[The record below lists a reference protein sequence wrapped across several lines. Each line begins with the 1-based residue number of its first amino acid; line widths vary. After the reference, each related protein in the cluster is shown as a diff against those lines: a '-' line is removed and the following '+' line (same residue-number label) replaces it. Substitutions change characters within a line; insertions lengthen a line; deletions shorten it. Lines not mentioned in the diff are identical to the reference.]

1 MSLVVLGVNHRTTPL
16 SLLERMTISPALVPK
31 ALSDLAGRTY
41 VSEAVLLS
49 TCNRTEVYVYAEK
62 FHGAYQDVRDF
73 VAQFCQ
79 VAPEDFADHLYAYHD
94 RAAVDHLFAV
104 ASGLDSAVLGEHEI
118 QGQVKKAW
126 TVAQEEGT
134 AGTTLNDVF
143 RAALEVGKR
152 ARTET
157 GIGRHVASVSHA
169 AVVLAEERLGTLKG
183 QAVFVLGAGDM
194 GNGMTAA
201 AAHAVGDFNSL
212 AVASRTWKRA
222 SDLAEH
228 FGGRA
233 VHLDEVE
240 QELVT
245 ADVVFTSTS
254 ATSYM
259 IEYGQMARVAEQR
272 GGRPLLL
279 VDIAMPRDVD
289 PKVAEIPG
297 VTVLDMAAVQ
307 AYTEE
312 QMGHRRAEVDR
323 VREIIELGLLRY
335 EQQTSVREAAP
346 LIAAFRGRAEDIRQ
360 AEMDRFAGRLADL
373 DPAHQEAVESLVRG
387 VIGKLLHAPT
397 EHLKE
402 SADSPRGER
411 LATSLRELFDL

>member
-31 ALSDLAGRTY
+31 ALGDLAGRTY

-49 TCNRTEVYVYAEK
+49 TCNRTEVYVHAEK

-79 VAPEDFADHLYAYHD
+79 VAPEDFADHLYTYHD
-94 RAAVDHLFAV
+94 REAVDHLFAV

-126 TVAQEEGT
+126 SVAQEEGT
-134 AGTTLNDVF
+134 AGPTLNDVF

-169 AVVLAEERLGTLKG
+169 AVVLAEKRLGTLEGKR
-183 QAVFVLGAGDM
+183 VFVLGAGDM

-201 AAHAVGDFNSL
+201 AADAVGDFDSL
-212 AVASRTWKRA
+212 VVASRTWQRA

-233 VHLDEVE
+233 VHLDEVD
-240 QELVT
+240 QELIQ

-259 IEYGQMARVAEQR
+259 IEFGQMLRVAEQR
-272 GGRPLLL
+272 SGRPMLL

-289 PKVAEIPG
+289 PKVSEIPG

-335 EQQTSVREAAP
+335 EQQTSVREVAP
-346 LIAAFRGRAEDIRQ
+346 MIAAFRGRAEDIRQ
-360 AEMDRFAGRLADL
+360 AEMERFAGRLSEL
-373 DPAHQEAVESLVRG
+373 EPGEREAVESLVRG
-387 VIGKLLHAPT
+387 VVGKLLYAPT
-397 EHLKE
+397 ERLKE

-411 LATSLRELFDL
+411 LAMSLRELFDL